1 MFAVLLLVTTFQLN
15 GMSKKKELPSSDT
28 SYEWIYPQEPQKRKS
43 LEASE
48 KNKAKNRERFWSIKL
63 EPEKSSC
70 LRRFLFCCCTNTEK
84 NESGEVIEEILNP
97 IFVNSEPLLTK
108 QLNPAQ
114 LNSKSLEELKNLAE
128 EYNLRP
134 NLGKMTEP
142 MQRLTLI
149 QAIQFHYGQDLITDP
164 ATYIFK

>member
-1 MFAVLLLVTTFQLN
+1 MKIYEKLMFAVLLLVTTFQLN

-48 KNKAKNRERFWSIKL
+48 KNK
-63 EPEKSSC
+63 
-70 LRRFLFCCCTNTEK
+70 
-84 NESGEVIEEILNP
+84 SGEVIEEILNP

-149 QAIQFHYGQDLITDP
+149 QAIQFHYGQALITDP